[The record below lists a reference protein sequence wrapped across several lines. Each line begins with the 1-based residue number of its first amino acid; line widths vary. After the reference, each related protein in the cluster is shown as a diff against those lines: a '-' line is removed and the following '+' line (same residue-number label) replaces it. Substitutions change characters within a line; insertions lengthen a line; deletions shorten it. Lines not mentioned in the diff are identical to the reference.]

1 MIGGNFKIEERRLAE
16 IYIEKVSKQCS
27 LTEQEV
33 AYWSYEL
40 FIREM
45 DNIDKELKGLVYKIH
60 EEEKLRY

>member
-1 MIGGNFKIEERRLAE
+1 MTKGAFKIEEKRLGD

-40 FIREM
+40 FIRNM
-45 DNIDKELKGLVYKIH
+45 DNPDEELKGLVYKTH
-60 EEEKLRY
+60 KEAKLRY